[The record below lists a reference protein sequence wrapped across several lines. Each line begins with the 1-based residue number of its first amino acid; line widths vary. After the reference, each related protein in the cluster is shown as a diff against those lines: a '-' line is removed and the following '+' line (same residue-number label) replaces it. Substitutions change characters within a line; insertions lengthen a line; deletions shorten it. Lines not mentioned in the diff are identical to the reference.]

1 MPHGFIL
8 LGFSIAAAAFLAAQW
23 ALVERFGRILQRSV
37 PSTTGSENSLNA
49 VVVMCLRGSDPFLR
63 RTLEAL
69 AVQTHRPSAILLVID
84 HASDPALPEVRKGL
98 ERPLEEGRAHLSF
111 LEEPRRGCSLKCSSL
126 VQACSALPADTDVV
140 AFLDADTLP
149 DAEWLARLCRPF
161 ADESV
166 AVVTGNRWFD
176 PPRPSFGAV
185 ARQVWNAAAIV
196 QMSEYGIP
204 WGGTLCLRRSFLEEA
219 KLPEKWGEAF
229 CEDTMLRREAGR
241 LKKKVVF
248 EPKLLIPNGEDC
260 SASDFLGWCSRQL
273 LTARLYHPA
282 WTLVSG
288 HAILAAGL
296 PVAAIV
302 AAIVYA
308 ALGYWIVAG
317 GYVLTLALLVIANA
331 ALVERIHRLVAKL
344 FRQMGRP
351 LRDRTFGEI
360 LYQGCVTG
368 VSPVLYLIAFLRS
381 LFVRRIRWR
390 GIDYDV
396 RGPWDV
402 RMLEYRPYA
411 PRSVGDE
418 MSL

>member
-1 MPHGFIL
+1 MPHGLIL
-8 LGFSIAAAAFLAAQW
+8 LGFGTAAIAFLAVQW
-23 ALVERFGRILQRSV
+23 ALVERFGRILQRSSK
-37 PSTTGSENSLNA
+37 PEMGQEYSLNA
-49 VVVMCLRGSDPFLR
+49 VVVMCLRGADPSLR

-69 AVQTHRPSAILLVID
+69 ATQTHQPSLIILVVD
-84 HASDPALPEVRKGL
+84 HPSDSAVSEVRSGL
-98 ERPLEEGRAHLSF
+98 QQALAEGRARLAF
-111 LEEPRRGCSLKCSSL
+111 LEAPLPGCSLKCSSL
-126 VQACSALPADTDVV
+126 VQACRDLPPETDVI

-204 WGGTLCLRRSFLEEA
+204 WGGTLCLRRTFLEEA
-219 KLPEKWGEAF
+219 KLPEKWGRAF

-241 LKKKVVF
+241 LGKKVVF
-248 EPKLLIPNGEDC
+248 EPTLLIPNGEDC
-260 SASDFLGWCSRQL
+260 SPGDFLSWCSRQL

-288 HAILAAGL
+288 HAVLAAGL
-296 PVAAIV
+296 PAAAIV
-302 AAIVYA
+302 AAVVYA
-308 ALGYWIVAG
+308 AIGDWAIAG
-317 GYVLTLALLVIANA
+317 GYFLTLAILVLGNA
-331 ALVERIHRLVAKL
+331 SLVERIYRLVASL
-344 FRQMGRP
+344 FRRMGRP
-351 LRDRTFGEI
+351 LRERSLGEV
-360 LYQGCVTG
+360 LFQGCMTG
-368 VSPVLYLIAFLRS
+368 ISPLLYLIAYLRS
-381 LFVRRIRWR
+381 LFVRRVSWR
-390 GIDYDV
+390 GIEYDI

-411 PRSVGDE
+411 PRSAGDE

>member
-1 MPHGFIL
+1 MPHGLIL
-8 LGFSIAAAAFLAAQW
+8 LGFAAAASAFLAVQW
-23 ALVERFGRILQRSV
+23 ALVERFGRILQRSD
-37 PSTTGSENSLNA
+37 TNATGRENSLNA

-69 AVQTHRPSAILLVID
+69 AAQTHQPSTILLVVD
-84 HASDPALPEVRKGL
+84 HASDPAVSEVRKGL
-98 ERPLEEGRAHLSF
+98 ERSLNEGRARLAF
-111 LEEPRRGCSLKCSSL
+111 LESPLSGCSLKCSSL
-126 VQACSALPADTDVV
+126 VQACRDLPPETDVV

-149 DAEWLARLCRPF
+149 DVEWLARLCRPF
-161 ADESV
+161 ANESV

-176 PPRPSFGAV
+176 PPRPNFGAT

-204 WGGTLCLRRSFLEEA
+204 WGGTLCLRRSFLDEA
-219 KLPEKWGEAF
+219 RLPEKWGRAF

-241 LKKKVVF
+241 LRKKVVF
-248 EPKLLIPNGEDC
+248 EPTLLIPNGEDC
-260 SASDFLGWCSRQL
+260 SPGDFLGWCSRQL
-273 LTARLYHPA
+273 VTARLYHPA

-288 HAILAAGL
+288 HAVLAAGL

-308 ALGYWIVAG
+308 AIGEGLIAG
-317 GYVLTLALLVIANA
+317 GYLLTLAFLVLGNA
-331 ALVERIHRLVAKL
+331 ALVERIYQLVARL
-344 FRQMGRP
+344 FRRMGRP
-351 LRDRTFGEI
+351 LRERTFGEA
-360 LYQGCVTG
+360 LFQGCMTG
-368 VSPVLYLIAFLRS
+368 ISPLLYLIAYLRS
-381 LFVRRIRWR
+381 LFVRRVRWR
-390 GIDYDV
+390 GIDYDIH
-396 RGPWDV
+396 GPWDV

>member
-1 MPHGFIL
+1 MPHGLIL
-8 LGFSIAAAAFLAAQW
+8 LGFAAAAAAFLAAQW
-23 ALVERFGRILQRSV
+23 ALVERFGRILQHSRSEV
-37 PSTTGSENSLNA
+37 TGPKNSLNA

-69 AVQTHRPSAILLVID
+69 AAQTQQPAAILLVVD
-84 HASDPALPEVRKGL
+84 HASDPAVSEVRKGL
-98 ERPLEEGRAHLSF
+98 ERSLEEGRARLAF
-111 LEEPRRGCSLKCSSL
+111 LEAPLSGCSLKCSSL
-126 VQACSALPADTDVV
+126 VQACVDLPPETDVV

-149 DAEWLARLCRPF
+149 DADWLARLCGPF
-161 ADESV
+161 ADDSV

-219 KLPEKWGEAF
+219 QLPEKWGKAF

-248 EPKLLIPNGEDC
+248 EPTLLIPNGEDC
-260 SASDFLGWCSRQL
+260 SPGDFLGWCSRQL

-288 HAILAAGL
+288 HALLAAGL
-296 PVAAIV
+296 PAAAIV

-308 ALGYWIVAG
+308 ALGHWTIAG
-317 GYVLTLALLVIANA
+317 GYVLTLAFLVLGNA
-331 ALVERIHRLVAKL
+331 ALVERIYRLVASL
-344 FRQMGRP
+344 FRRMERP
-351 LRDRTFGEI
+351 LRERTLGEA
-360 LYQGCVTG
+360 LFQGCITG
-368 VSPVLYLIAFLRS
+368 ISPLLYLIAYLRS
-381 LFVRRIRWR
+381 LFVRRVRWR
-390 GIDYDV
+390 GIDYDIH
-396 RGPWDV
+396 GPWDV

>member
-1 MPHGFIL
+1 MPHWSILFGFAVVA
-8 LGFSIAAAAFLAAQW
+8 GGFLAVQW
-23 ALVERFGRILQRSV
+23 ALVERFGRILRRS
-37 PSTTGSENSLNA
+37 TADKNGSGISVNA

-69 AVQTHRPSAILLVID
+69 AAQNHQPAAIRLIVD
-84 HASDPALPEVRKGL
+84 HPSDPAASEVRSGL
-98 ERPLEEGRAHLSF
+98 SDPIQEGRAKLAF
-111 LEEPRRGCSLKCSSL
+111 LEEPLASCSLKCSSL
-126 VQACSALPADTDVV
+126 VQACRDLPEEADVV

-149 DAEWLARLCRPF
+149 DEEWLARLCRPF

-176 PPRPSFGAV
+176 PPRSTFGAV

-196 QMSEYGIP
+196 QMAEYGIP
-204 WGGTLCLRRSFLEEA
+204 WGGTLCIRRSFLEEA
-219 KLPEKWGEAF
+219 KLPEKWGKAF

-241 LKKKVVF
+241 LRKKVVF
-248 EPKLLIPNGEDC
+248 EPTLLIPNGEDC
-260 SASDFLGWCSRQL
+260 TPGDFLGWCSRQL

-296 PVAAIV
+296 PAAAIV
-302 AAIVYA
+302 AAVVYGA
-308 ALGYWIVAG
+308 IGEWKLAG
-317 GYVLTLALLVIANA
+317 SYLLVLGILVLGNA
-331 ALVERIHRLVAKL
+331 ALVERIYRLAAGL
-344 FRQMGRP
+344 FRRTERP
-351 LRDRTFGEI
+351 LRERSLSEALF
-360 LYQGCVTG
+360 QGCVTG
-368 VSPVLYLIAFLRS
+368 ISPFLYLIAYLRS
-381 LFVRRIRWR
+381 LFVRRVRWR
-390 GIDYDV
+390 GIEYDI

-411 PRSVGDE
+411 PRSTGDE